1 MVSFVKQSL
10 VVLSFKIVHIR
21 PMTITHQTV
30 IGDNGKP
37 SAVIIPWDVFEK
49 VRDMLEGEP
58 TPEEAE
64 AMNEAEADR
73 LNGNTDA
80 FTDLEDLKAEQSL

>member
-1 MVSFVKQSL
+1 MHNNPVN
-10 VVLSFKIVHIR
+10 
-21 PMTITHQTV
+21 ITHQTV

-37 SAVIIPWDVFEK
+37 SAVIIPWDVFQK

-64 AMNEAEADR
+64 AMKEAEADR

-80 FTDLEDLKAEQSL
+80 FTDLDDLKAELSL

>member
-1 MVSFVKQSL
+1 MYIS
-10 VVLSFKIVHIR
+10 

-37 SAVIIPWDVFEK
+37 SAVIIPWDVFLK

-64 AMNEAEADR
+64 AMKEAEADR
-73 LNGNTDA
+73 LNGNADA
-80 FTDLEDLKAEQSL
+80 FTDLEDIKAELSL

>member
-1 MVSFVKQSL
+1 MVVPAPKMMYIS
-10 VVLSFKIVHIR
+10 

-37 SAVIIPWDVFEK
+37 SAVIIPWDVFLK

-64 AMNEAEADR
+64 AMKEAEADR
-73 LNGNTDA
+73 LNGNADA
-80 FTDLEDLKAEQSL
+80 FTDLEDIKAELSL